1 MTRLASI
8 PARLSA
14 PSARLS
20 STATYGTGFARSD
33 GLSAAQRGYDR
44 DWRALRLDVLRAEPL
59 CRLCRT
65 APATEVDHIV
75 AFHGL
80 HDPLRLSR
88 SNCRPVCKPCH
99 RSRTARQSH
108 GSG

>member
-1 MTRLASI
+1 MSRLASI

-20 STATYGTGFARSD
+20 STATYGTGFTSST
-33 GLSAAQRGYDR
+33 GLSAAARGYDG
-44 DWRALRLDVLRAEPL
+44 DWRRLRADVLRAEPL

-65 APATEVDHIV
+65 APATEVDHIQR
-75 AFHGL
+75 FHSL

-88 SNCRPVCKPCH
+88 GNCRPVCAPCH
-99 RSRTARQSH
+99 RRRTARQSH